1 TLFRSHM
8 LIKKK
13 SLIVSFFSSLT
24 IPIVLVLTLVG
35 YIAYLEIKNKELK
48 ASYERE
54 LGELKHR

>member
-1 TLFRSHM
+1 M

-24 IPIVLVLTLVG
+24 IAIVLVLTLVG